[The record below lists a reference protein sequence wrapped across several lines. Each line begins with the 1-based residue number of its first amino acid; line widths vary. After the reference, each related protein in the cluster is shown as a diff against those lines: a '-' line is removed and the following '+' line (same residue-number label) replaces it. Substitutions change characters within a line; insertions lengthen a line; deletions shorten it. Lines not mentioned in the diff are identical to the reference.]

1 MQFTWSAPDQVDLPF
16 LVGKRQVV
24 GNFLARRA
32 KKFFGGVNL
41 RCRKDF
47 ACFLGKKCRICPS
60 FQEEMQDLQLIFWPE
75 GRKNF
80 LGVNMRF
87 RKDFAVGKEIRTSRK
102 ISKERYK
109 HITPAERAAESDT
122 LDSFIKLKKKR
133 IYLQVSLKTSWY
145 LLQRRIGETSWF
157 NCCTGN

>member
-24 GNFLARRA
+24 GNFLAQRA
-32 KKFFGGVNL
+32 KKNFWGVNL

-60 FQEEMQDLQLIFWPE
+60 FQENMQDLANFL
-75 GRKNF
+75 GRNVGFVGNFVARRAKKF
-80 LGVNMRF
+80 LGVNMRC

-102 ISKERYK
+102 ITKQRYK
-109 HITPAERAAESDT
+109 HITPAPHTATSHTESLLAT
-122 LDSFIKLKKKR
+122 MVSGVEVVLLGAGVTGHGDSGSVR
-133 IYLQVSLKTSWY
+133 
-145 LLQRRIGETSWF
+145 
-157 NCCTGN
+157 